1 MSTLLLFLKTLI
13 TYLAN
18 IINHPTLVEL
28 QQIFP
33 VTMAKARKLIG
44 LSANDGVIVFTV
56 CPKCNTL
63 YKSSDCFLQEGNKE
77 ESKRCSYVQFPNYPQ
92 PSRRVSCNTMLMKK
106 EKNWWKNK
114 TCTSSASLL
123 S

>member
-1 MSTLLLFLKTLI
+1 MSALLLFLKTYI

-18 IINHPTLVEL
+18 TINHPTLVEL

-63 YKSSDCFLQEGNKE
+63 YNSSDCIMQEGSKG
-77 ESKRCSYVQFPNYPQ
+77 ESK
-92 PSRRVSCNTMLMKK
+92 
-106 EKNWWKNK
+106 
-114 TCTSSASLL
+114 
-123 S
+123 